1 MGSIITSASQMSWCV
16 TDPQSLPQ
24 LAWHLTCSPML
35 RKPSRLCYHQ
45 LRWWHAYLQ
54 DNIKWAKSMN
64 KSAWKLQVLTERRAC
79 LSTSGLTHPWFF
91 FHSHS
96 LLTFKKYTI
105 CSASN
110 MKKQEHLLLLRT
122 LFCSRKEGWSWIK
135 HKVFE
140 KLWLFFFVKFS
151 QSVW

>member
-1 MGSIITSASQMSWCV
+1 MGSIIISASQMSWCV
-16 TDPQSLPQ
+16 TDPQSLLQ
-24 LAWHLTCSPML
+24 LAWHLTCSLML
-35 RKPSRLCYHQ
+35 RKPSRLFYHQ

-54 DNIKWAKSMN
+54 DNIKWAKSMS

-91 FHSHS
+91 FFHSHI

-140 KLWLFFFVKFS
+140 KLWLFFC
-151 QSVW
+151 